1 VFSFVNYCYDT
12 FRPQLLAILNRRAR
26 KLRHKLHTSNT
37 TLSLYATCYYSVTF
51 PCYERT
57 NIQTCTSRKTKD
69 EMRSPKLTTPTFTV
83 GDSITIL
90 RMMFHYCPK
99 HFTDST
105 PNLYL
110 MFVGSWLRH
119 CYGAKERNLKDG
131 KYVQCVW
138 FITTY
143 ISTNIPA
150 HRVAR
155 WPEGNTGKYA
165 GEEGRGNSSR
175 NLLECIHGIPSVPH
189 SWNKHVSIN

>member
-1 VFSFVNYCYDT
+1 MRI
-12 FRPQLLAILNRRAR
+12 FRGGGTDPKSQAPSLNNSHLTTVRPYNSPVSSQD
-26 KLRHKLHTSNT
+26 LTSVT

-69 EMRSPKLTTPTFTV
+69 EMRSPKLTTPTFTL

-155 WPEGNTGKYA
+155 
-165 GEEGRGNSSR
+165 
-175 NLLECIHGIPSVPH
+175 
-189 SWNKHVSIN
+189 